1 MPLNPPSYIGQDVWY
16 SRNVFVNKVQVA
28 LWQPPQP
35 METAVSTPV
44 PPLPT
49 LNFTQDQLSMI
60 QQTNSNYT
68 YVDPDTN
75 QNITMNYSDIPN
87 PDAAP
92 GQFAGPESSISAP
105 MTFPPASGN
114 AYVTM
119 INNLTQ
125 ILQEARGGA
134 WLATVSNPNLRQ
146 MCRDLGANW
155 GQPYGPRPAGGWCA
169 MFVSWVLYKS
179 GLPILVGGRTQ
190 RAVPRARD
198 WANYG
203 TRISPQDPRQWRK
216 GDIVIVGAAATGGE
230 TLSGNHVGFLW
241 GINTAANSI
250 YLAGGNQGPNP
261 GNVTQGSR
269 ERNFLTNTRSGSGVR
284 AVAVVRGWALPSEYD
299 RPLPGA

>member
-1 MPLNPPSYIGQDVWY
+1 MPLNPPSYSGQDVWY

-35 METAVSTPV
+35 MQTAVSVPV
-44 PPLPT
+44 PPLPSLT
-49 LNFTQDQLSMI
+49 FTQDQLRMI
-60 QQTNSNYT
+60 QQTTANYT
-68 YVDPDTN
+68 YIDPDTG
-75 QNITMNYSDIPN
+75 QEITMNYGDMPN

-92 GQFAGPESSISAP
+92 GQFAGPEGNITAP

-114 AYVTM
+114 NYVTLL
-119 INNLTQ
+119 NNLTR

-134 WLATVSNPNLRQ
+134 WLASASNPNLQQ
-146 MCRDLGANW
+146 MCRDLGASW

-216 GDIVIVGAAATGGE
+216 GDIIVVGAAATGGE

-241 GINTAANSI
+241 GFNTAANSI
-250 YLAGGNQGPNP
+250 YLAGGNQGANP
-261 GNVTQGSR
+261 GNVTEGSR

-284 AVAVVRGWALPSEYD
+284 AVAVVRGWAIPPEYD